1 MMNKTLIATLV
12 TTLGLAAPVF
22 AQEAAAQAIGAGV
35 GLIIVLSIAIV
46 IGGVVGWLASLL
58 VKGSGSGFWGDVMIG
73 IGGSLLASILL
84 RVTGAQVSNGIVGL
98 VAMFLGA
105 VLLLLIVKFIRKT

>member
-1 MMNKTLIATLV
+1 MNKTLVATLF
-12 TTLGLAAPVF
+12 TLGLAVPAA

-35 GLIIVLSIAIV
+35 GLVIGLLLAIV
-46 IGGVVGWLASLL
+46 IGAIVGWLASRV

-84 RVTGAQVSNGIVGL
+84 RITGAQISNGIVGL